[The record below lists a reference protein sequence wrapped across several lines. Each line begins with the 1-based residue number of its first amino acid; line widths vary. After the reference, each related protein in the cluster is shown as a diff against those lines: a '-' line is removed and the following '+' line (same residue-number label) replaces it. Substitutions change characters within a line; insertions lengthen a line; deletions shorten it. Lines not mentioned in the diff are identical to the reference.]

1 MVKNYANLAHY
12 DDLRYKFRAG
22 TTFTAML
29 THDEVYAFLKKKST
43 LSHSGLTKESGL
55 PTGTLAKAMNGQ
67 RKLTESHL
75 RALEPVLIQYGIEN
89 YRSRQATVL
98 SIVNHKGGVGKTTTT
113 INLGK
118 GLTNRNQSVLL
129 IDMDSQGNLSQS
141 LGIHNPQQ
149 QLLQALTQSM
159 AMPVLTLSDAY
170 HVVPSDLELSKAEAE
185 LIKTPSGVLRF
196 RNALSPLLA
205 KYDYILIDCPP
216 SLNIYTYSALVAST
230 AALVVL
236 EPEASAVKGMYNLL
250 ELIRDIQE
258 SFNPRLK
265 VEGIVM
271 AQVNPQLVLHRE
283 LMGKVRD
290 DLKGQPFFK
299 TEIRQN
305 VAIAESQYVGKTIF
319 DYKLNSTGATDYQS
333 LADEVLANY
342 PA

>member
-1 MVKNYANLAHY
+1 
-12 DDLRYKFRAG
+12 
-22 TTFTAML
+22 ML
-29 THDEVYAFLKKKST
+29 THEEVYTFLKKKST

-75 RALEPVLIQYGIEN
+75 KALEPILLQYGIDDFRN
-89 YRSRQATVL
+89 RRATVL
-98 SIVNHKGGVGKTTTT
+98 SVVNHKGGVGKTTTT

-118 GLTNRNQSVLL
+118 GLVNRQQSVLL

-141 LGIHNPQQ
+141 LGIHNPEQ
-149 QLLQALTQSM
+149 QLLQSLTQGIPL
-159 AMPVLTLSDAY
+159 PVVSLSEGY
-170 HVVPSDLELSKAEAE
+170 HVVPSDLELAKAEAE

-196 RNALSPLLA
+196 RNALAPLLV

-216 SLNIYTYSALVAST
+216 SLNIYTYSALVASS

-250 ELIRDIQE
+250 ELIQDIRE
-258 SFNPRLK
+258 SFNPKLK

-319 DYKLNSTGATDYQS
+319 DYKPNSMGATDYQS
-333 LADEVLANY
+333 LADEVFAY
-342 PA
+342 HPS

>member
-1 MVKNYANLAHY
+1 
-12 DDLRYKFRAG
+12 
-22 TTFTAML
+22 ML
-29 THDEVYAFLKKKST
+29 THEEVYAFLKKKST

-75 RALEPVLIQYGIEN
+75 KSLEPILLQYGIDDFRN
-89 YRSRQATVL
+89 RRATVL
-98 SIVNHKGGVGKTTTT
+98 SVVNHKGGVGKTTTT

-118 GLTNRNQSVLL
+118 GLVNRQQSVLL

-149 QLLQALTQSM
+149 QLLQTLTQSSPL
-159 AMPVLTLSDAY
+159 PVVTLSERY
-170 HVVPSDLELSKAEAE
+170 HMVPSDLELAKAEAE

-196 RNALSPLLA
+196 RNALAPLLV

-216 SLNIYTYSALVAST
+216 SLNIYTYSALVASS

-250 ELIRDIQE
+250 ELIQDIKE
-258 SFNPRLK
+258 SFNPKLK

-271 AQVNPQLVLHRE
+271 AQVNAQLVLHRE

-319 DYKLNSTGATDYQS
+319 DYKPNSTGATDYQS
-333 LADEVLANY
+333 LADEVFANH